1 MNSYLKN
8 PSSVLPPPQRLQ
20 PKCPGFGELERMTQL
35 YLAAESHG
43 LPLSGKQKSTIGNK
57 LIYSFKKK
65 KGGTLLIPIHSPMTS
80 WSCNS
85 SYKLWVPSG
94 CPGFPVQIG
103 SGKEPPR
110 KDSETDNEVP
120 KAQRQSVIQVPGD
133 TYTTLAVRSSP
144 NSVTW
149 ELYSSLGHK
158 RYFSPPKE
166 SHLLPGFISQWN
178 AFKTHQTQGLGREK
192 STSRCCYVSR
202 KL

>member
-57 LIYSFKKK
+57 LIYSFRKKR
-65 KGGTLLIPIHSPMTS
+65 GGNLLIPIHSPMTS

-85 SYKLWVPSG
+85 SYKLWVSSG

-110 KDSETDNEVP
+110 KDSETDNEAP

-133 TYTTLAVRSSP
+133 TYTTLAVHRSP

-166 SHLLPGFISQWN
+166 
-178 AFKTHQTQGLGREK
+178 K
-192 STSRCCYVSR
+192 SFASWVHKPMEC
-202 KL
+202 L